1 MKLIRQNS
9 GDATD
14 SDGESEKSESRSA
27 TDQELKWK
35 NGDKVMAKFRDDMQ
49 QGTISGV
56 FPKRKPPYDV
66 YLDALGI
73 TYQMHSDELEECLNP
88 QEYSAS
94 ELKQFLETLNLQE
107 HHKSLVAEG
116 FEDLE
121 DLENIQFEDL
131 RAVGFKRGHARRLIK
146 ALEEYKMHPDF
157 TFDEINNALQRRP
170 SMAGHR
176 ESLMAA
182 GHRITS
188 SFDNASSVSFGQP
201 PQAYSS
207 PPSVPNILPE
217 SQRPNPLVAGMR
229 SRSDSQATTGSTF
242 SQWEEDGFLIIPFDR
257 RPLGFGIMSP
267 LFVGTMVST
276 ITDDGLKK
284 KGLGLGLPLLSINNY
299 DVTQQGLEEIA
310 GILSSASLPFTV
322 TFGLQPYFKP
332 GQKVMVQTNN
342 RWYPATVVKMSKSS
356 RKVTVKYDNNPFKFS
371 NTEKIS
377 DYNRI
382 KDPGIG
388 QQYAQAA
395 GLMNQQN
402 NGYLSN
408 PSPMNGGQAGS
419 PLTDSSKA
427 PIEDGSEN
435 ETDI

>member
-1 MKLIRQNS
+1 
-9 GDATD
+9 
-14 SDGESEKSESRSA
+14 
-27 TDQELKWK
+27 
-35 NGDKVMAKFRDDMQ
+35 
-49 QGTISGV
+49 
-56 FPKRKPPYDV
+56 
-66 YLDALGI
+66 
-73 TYQMHSDELEECLNP
+73 
-88 QEYSAS
+88 
-94 ELKQFLETLNLQE
+94 
-107 HHKSLVAEG
+107 
-116 FEDLE
+116 
-121 DLENIQFEDL
+121 
-131 RAVGFKRGHARRLIK
+131 
-146 ALEEYKMHPDF
+146 
-157 TFDEINNALQRRP
+157 
-170 SMAGHR
+170 
-176 ESLMAA
+176 MAA